1 MAMSIN
7 TNVLSLTAQRNASAS
22 QGLLQTA
29 IERLSSGLR
38 INSAKDD
45 AAGLGISVRM
55 DAQSRGMEVAAR
67 NAADGISLAQTAEG
81 GLGKVSDMLQRMREL
96 AVQSANATNTTA
108 DRTSLNNEFT
118 QMTAEISRTLSAT
131 KFNGLAI
138 IGADAATQTFQV
150 GANTGDV
157 IAVSSNN
164 MITNGAVSTAIAST
178 SAITTAAAATAAI
191 TNIDAA
197 LSAVNTER
205 STYGA
210 MQNRFDTVI
219 GVLQVSIENQK
230 AASSRIMD
238 TDFAVETARMTRAQ
252 IMQQAGTAMIAQANA
267 APQSV
272 LSLLRG

>member
-1 MAMSIN
+1 MSIN

-55 DAQSRGMEVAAR
+55 DSQSRGMEVAAR

-157 IAVSSNN
+157 IAVTTNN
-164 MITNGAVSTAIAST
+164 MVTNSSVSTAIAST
-178 SAITTAAAATAAI
+178 SAITTAAAATTAI

-197 LSAVNTER
+197 LTAINTER

-219 GVLQVSIENQK
+219 GVLQVSVENQR
-230 AASSRIMD
+230 AAQSRIMD

-267 APQSV
+267 TPQSV
-272 LSLLRG
+272 LALLRQ

>member
-1 MAMSIN
+1 MPMSIN
-7 TNVLSLTAQRNASAS
+7 TNVVSLIAQRNASTS
-22 QGLLQTA
+22 QSNLQTA

-55 DAQSRGMEVAAR
+55 DAQSRGMEVGAR

-96 AVQSANATNTTA
+96 AVQSANASNTTA

-118 QMTAEISRTLSAT
+118 QMTAEITRTLSAT
-131 KFNGLAI
+131 KFNGLSI

-150 GANTGDV
+150 GANTLDV
-157 IAVSSNN
+157 IGITSSNMLSN
-164 MITNGAVSTAIAST
+164 TSVSTAIAST
-178 SAITTAAAATAAI
+178 SAITTAALATTAI

-197 LSAVNTER
+197 LTAVNTER

-210 MQNRFDTVI
+210 TQNRFDTVI

-230 AASSRIMD
+230 AASSRITD

-267 APQSV
+267 MPQGV
-272 LSLLRG
+272 MALLRG

>member
-38 INSAKDD
+38 INSARDD

-55 DAQSRGMEVAAR
+55 DSQSRGMEVAAR

-131 KFNGLAI
+131 KFNGISI
-138 IGADAATQTFQV
+138 IGSGAATQTFQV
-150 GANTGDV
+150 GANTLDV
-157 IAVSSNN
+157 LAVTTSDMSA
-164 MITNGAVSTAIAST
+164 NGTVTTAIAAT
-178 SAITTAAAATAAI
+178 ITTAALSTTAI
-191 TNIDAA
+191 GNIDSA
-197 LSAVNTER
+197 LDQINTER
-205 STYGA
+205 AKYGA
-210 MQNRFDTVI
+210 MQNRFDTII

-230 AASSRIMD
+230 AASSRITD

-267 APQSV
+267 TPQSV
-272 LSLLRG
+272 LALLRQ

>member
-1 MAMSIN
+1 MSIN

-55 DAQSRGMEVAAR
+55 DSQSRGMEVAAR

-157 IAVSSNN
+157 IAVSSSN

-267 APQSV
+267 TPQSV
-272 LSLLRG
+272 LALLRQ

>member
-1 MAMSIN
+1 MPFSIN
-7 TNVLSLTAQRNASAS
+7 TNVVSLTAQRNAATS
-22 QGLLQTA
+22 QGNLQTA
-29 IERLSSGLR
+29 IQRLSSGLR

-55 DAQSRGMEVAAR
+55 DSQSRGMEVAAR

-157 IAVSSNN
+157 IAVSSSN
-164 MITNGAVSTAIAST
+164 MITNSSVSTAIAST
-178 SAITTAAAATAAI
+178 SAITTAAAATTAI

-197 LSAVNTER
+197 LTAINTER

-219 GVLQVSIENQK
+219 GVLQVSVENQR
-230 AASSRIMD
+230 AAQSRIMD

>member
-55 DAQSRGMEVAAR
+55 DSQSRGMEVAAR